1 MSYSNQWKMYAW
13 KCCNSLRQGRFAGF
27 SDSLVP
33 LLIHHNWMQNG
44 AGKHQVGFS
53 SLALVSF
60 MSVQGSS
67 RYQFVFLFLD
77 AKETE
82 DWILNHTV
90 WLFLKCC
97 ITIRHV
103 VFHLKIWEDENLTNI
118 PPEGKTLIKIRKI
131 SHKFFCFFLS

>member
-1 MSYSNQWKMYAW
+1 MYAW

-44 AGKHQVGFS
+44 TGKHQVGFS
-53 SLALVSF
+53 SLASLVSF

-67 RYQFVFLFLD
+67 RCQLVFLFLD

-82 DWILNHTV
+82 D
-90 WLFLKCC
+90 
-97 ITIRHV
+97 
-103 VFHLKIWEDENLTNI
+103 
-118 PPEGKTLIKIRKI
+118 
-131 SHKFFCFFLS
+131 